1 MLLLIHASESN
12 EIDRS
17 VPRARWLVV
26 AERVLT
32 NRLAMIGI
40 GIFVILILAAIFA
53 PYLTPY
59 DPLKRD
65 VTARLSPPSSAHWLG
80 TDPLGRDLWTR
91 ILYGGRI
98 SLYVGLT
105 SVLLGLVIG
114 VPLGMVAGY
123 FGGFVDAIIM
133 RLLDMILAFPGII
146 FAIWLVAMLGPGISQ
161 IILANAF
168 YSLPL
173 FARLVRGSVLSVKH
187 SDYVLASQTLGIG
200 NLRIL
205 TNHILP
211 NVLPAIIVVA
221 SLSIAGAMLTGAALG
236 YLGLGARPPA
246 PEWGTMLAD
255 GRQYLRT
262 SWWVAVFPGA
272 VLTLVVLASM
282 VLGDALRDILD
293 PHTLRRQQ

>member
-1 MLLLIHASESN
+1 MPLLIHASASN

-17 VPRARWLVV
+17 APRARWLVV

-65 VTARLSPPSSAHWLG
+65 VTARLSPPSRAHWLG
-80 TDPLGRDLWTR
+80 TDPLGRDTWTR

-123 FGGFVDAIIM
+123 FGGFVDATIM

-146 FAIWLVAMLGPGISQ
+146 FAIWLVSMLGPGISQ
-161 IILANAF
+161 IIIANAF

-246 PEWGTMLAD
+246 PEWGAMLAD

-293 PHTLRRQQ
+293 PHTLRR